1 MKERVKNIIKNW
13 ILRIDEE
20 ETLPKEIIALNFGL
34 FEPYGIE
41 LTGSELYNFYDDDWA
56 CDEDFEPVERTCPDL
71 NIPEDMDWKDV
82 LEMIS
87 EILEE
92 LVSELDALEILQV
105 PHITTGFCDS
115 DLVIIKG

>member
-1 MKERVKNIIKNW
+1 
-13 ILRIDEE
+13 
-20 ETLPKEIIALNFGL
+20 
-34 FEPYGIE
+34 
-41 LTGSELYNFYDDDWA
+41 
-56 CDEDFEPVERTCPDL
+56 
-71 NIPEDMDWKDV
+71 MDWKDV

-92 LVSELDALEILQV
+92 LVSELDELEILQV